1 MRTLKP
7 STKGRYITS
16 IRNFFRYLE
25 YENIT
30 IDKAIIGLP
39 LTIANWNNKIPT
51 VLSRRES
58 RLRNFYESNDTHDV
72 RNKLIILLQLDL
84 GLRSSRD
91 TETTAK

>member
-51 VLSRRES
+51 VLSEDEES
-58 RLRNFYESNDTHDV
+58 KLRNFYKSNDTHDV

-84 GLRSSRD
+84 GLRSS
-91 TETTAK
+91 